1 MRSRKTGAARLA
13 IPTPPGCLS
22 YSSSRRGAYAPDREA
37 AKHSA
42 ATSAWLA
49 SKTSG
54 SAFISACDAACAA
67 SSNAIPKAFVC
78 LRADSGMRTHVAT
91 VRNVT
96 FGSSTCMSR
105 AKETSSK
112 KAPVPWCTLRK
123 PVNSITTSHGAVCA
137 DEAFFLEN
145 ASSDAIGSEDANG
158 TPPPRGLSGYAA
170 LEPELSTSVSQVRS
184 TLLVKY
190 LTSARRTR
198 ATFSVTSSDLTR
210 NVRAWFRYTA
220 PGCTVQNAFDASI
233 SSTVKPVS
241 TSTTRYRS
249 LSIVRT
255 LTPNAG
261 PRSASPTQRRRKSP
275 ARLAQTRG
283 SRASFESRT
292 SASTA
297 TRKSL
302 IRSSPFF
309 FRSPPPSSSR
319 SPSSSRAALF
329 AASVRK
335 YVLASTPSARGSRG
349 SSYAAHATCAARIAG
364 FAQSMAA
371 RSFCAASNNFSG

>member
-1 MRSRKTGAARLA
+1 MRSRNTGLARLA

-22 YSSSRRGAYAPDREA
+22 YRSSRRGAYAPDREA

-145 ASSDAIGSEDANG
+145 ASSDPIGSEDANG
-158 TPPPRGLSGYAA
+158 TPEEPRGLSGYAA

-261 PRSASPTQRRRKSP
+261 PREETSPTQRRRKSP

-292 SASTA
+292 SESTA

-302 IRSSPFF
+302 IRSSP

-319 SPSSSRAALF
+319 SPSSSRAEIL
-329 AASVRK
+329 ASVRK